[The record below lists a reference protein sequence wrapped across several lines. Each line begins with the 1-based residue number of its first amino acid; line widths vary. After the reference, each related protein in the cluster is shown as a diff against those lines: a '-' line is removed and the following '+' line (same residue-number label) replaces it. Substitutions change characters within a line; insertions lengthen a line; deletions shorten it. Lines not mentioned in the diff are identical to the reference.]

1 MDAQDQSHQTQMFT
15 PLLHNVKHEPVE
27 EHSMDVEDQLTLSQ
41 LLLFGKNLTDFPPK
55 IVSDNPCSGES
66 HKSGREMVDNVSDH
80 FDDHFEAESQ
90 VMARAA
96 EVQDSLAPEFP
107 SFTKFMTRSHV
118 TKGFWLGLP
127 SEFCKSHL
135 PRLDAIVILE
145 DESGEEYNTKYL
157 VDKKGLSA
165 GWKWFSISHKLL
177 EGDAVVFHLVSRLG
191 LVKFKVYIVRA
202 KDLEVADA
210 LSLPNSVACA
220 KETGFA
226 YVEKNSEICDKEEK
240 KRPRLELDD
249 ESHPDWNIHSSDTSN
264 TTEGSKFSGANSDIK
279 DFNIE
284 VNGITID
291 SLSTHVRTKYY
302 DLCCN
307 QKSIIHEGL
316 FNANVAAGIISET
329 VNIADA
335 IRASQIYYSLD
346 DFAIWDKTLE
356 AFGLLG
362 MDVGFLRDRLSR
374 LMSLS
379 SKSREGLKRYAET
392 RIEREGV
399 QKEMTS
405 LELKLLGMKQD
416 RRRLDDEMED
426 LEEEAQ
432 KYECL
437 FQKEATAPW

>member
-1 MDAQDQSHQTQMFT
+1 
-15 PLLHNVKHEPVE
+15 
-27 EHSMDVEDQLTLSQ
+27 MDVEDQLTLSQ
-41 LLLFGKNLTDFPPK
+41 LLLFGKNLIDFPPK

-66 HKSGREMVDNVSDH
+66 HKRGREMVDTVSDH

-107 SFTKFMTRSHV
+107 SFRKFMTRSHV

-127 SEFCKSHL
+127 TEFCKSHL
-135 PRLDAIVILE
+135 PRLDAIVVLE

-165 GWKWFSISHKLL
+165 GWRWFSISHKLL
-177 EGDAVVFHLVSRLG
+177 EGDAVVFHLVSRLD

-202 KDLEVADA
+202 KVLEVADA

-220 KETGFA
+220 KETGFEA
-226 YVEKNSEICDKEEK
+226 YGEKNGEICEKEEK

-249 ESHPDWNIHSSDTSN
+249 ESDPDWNSHSSD
-264 TTEGSKFSGANSDIK
+264 TTEGSKFFGSNSDIK
-279 DFNIE
+279 DFNIV

-307 QKSIIHEGL
+307 QKPNIHEGL
-316 FNANVAAGIISET
+316 FNANMAAGIISET

-335 IRASQIYYSLD
+335 IRASQISNSPD

-362 MDVGFLRDRLSR
+362 MDVRFLRDRLSR
-374 LMSLS
+374 LVSLS
-379 SKSREGLKRYAET
+379 SESREGSKRYAEI

-399 QKEMTS
+399 QKEMKS

-432 KYECL
+432 KYDSL
-437 FQKEATAPW
+437 FQKEASAPW

>member
-1 MDAQDQSHQTQMFT
+1 MFT
-15 PLLHNVKHEPVE
+15 PLLHNVKHEPLE
-27 EHSMDVEDQLTLSQ
+27 EHSIDVEDQLTLSQ
-41 LLLFGKNLTDFPPK
+41 LLLFGKNLIDFPPK

-66 HKSGREMVDNVSDH
+66 HKRGRKMVDNVS
-80 FDDHFEAESQ
+80 DHFEAESQ

-107 SFTKFMTRSHV
+107 SFRKFMTRSHV
-118 TKGFWLGLP
+118 TNGFWLGLP

-135 PRLDAIVILE
+135 PRLDAIVVLE

-177 EGDAVVFHLVSRLG
+177 EGDAVVFHLVSRLS

-210 LSLPNSVACA
+210 LSLPNSFACA
-220 KETGFA
+220 KETGF
-226 YVEKNSEICDKEEK
+226 EKNGEICEKEEK

-249 ESHPDWNIHSSDTSN
+249 ESNPDWNIHSSDT
-264 TTEGSKFSGANSDIK
+264 TEGSKFSGSNSDIK
-279 DFNIE
+279 DFNIV

-291 SLSTHVRTKYY
+291 SLATHVRTKYY

-307 QKSIIHEGL
+307 QKSYIHQGL
-316 FNANVAAGIISET
+316 FHSNMAAEIISET

-335 IRASQIYYSLD
+335 IRASQISTSPS
-346 DFAIWDKTLE
+346 DFARWDKTLE

-362 MDVGFLRDRLSR
+362 MNVRFLRDRLSR
-374 LMSLS
+374 LVIVS
-379 SKSREGLKRYAET
+379 SESTDVSKRYEET
-392 RIEREGV
+392 STEREAV
-399 QKEMTS
+399 QREMES
-405 LELKLLGMKQD
+405 LKLKLLGMKQD

-426 LEEEAQ
+426 LDDEAQ
-432 KYECL
+432 KYESL
-437 FQKEATAPW
+437 FQKEASAPW